1 MKKQLLKL
9 VYFFLRVVS
18 LIYILNLIIMISGNG
33 NIEATNFIR
42 NDINSI
48 DSIENNGTREL
59 NVNKII
65 FQNTGGRTKKFYPFD
80 EVEFMENTGLK
91 DKHGDYVYVGSIL
104 TDEGEQGE
112 DEWIYGIV
120 TKDIDDGCYISWE
133 LIEFSETLYRCS
145 AYSVVGN
152 IYENKELLGNE

>member
-1 MKKQLLKL
+1 MLQPKVWVIKEKK
-9 VYFFLRVVS
+9 V
-18 LIYILNLIIMISGNG
+18 
-33 NIEATNFIR
+33 
-42 NDINSI
+42 I
-48 DSIENNGTREL
+48 DVHAIDF
-59 NVNKII
+59 VNKII

-104 TDEGEQGE
+104 TDEGVLGDDYWDYATIE
-112 DEWIYGIV
+112 
-120 TKDIDDGCYISWE
+120 KDINDGYCISWE
-133 LIEFSETLYRCS
+133 NNEFSESLYECS